1 MKNKEIRTQRGPK
14 RTISSTATATAMAET
29 EKFQKFYSLR
39 DVCVCCLDDCKTVP
53 TLCAEWRI

>member
-1 MKNKEIRTQRGPK
+1 MKSKEIRTQRGPK
-14 RTISSTATATAMAET
+14 RTISSTATAMAGT

-53 TLCAEWRI
+53 TLCAEWGI

>member
-1 MKNKEIRTQRGPK
+1 MKSKEIRTQRGPK

-39 DVCVCCLDDCKTVP
+39 DVCVCVCVV
-53 TLCAEWRI
+53 